1 MVFALRSDVRRRP
14 DLGQQAGHL
23 FLAIAPWGGHFILPR
38 LHLLVQLHLDQR
50 RRLDVSAQCS
60 DGRLGDPA
68 QPRFLEPGDVF
79 LQVVRVS
86 SGLSIWRAARR
97 SRIRPHGRPAGR
109 ASPDLRPGFLALL
122 PQGAHLL
129 DVAGQAVLQPLQRLL
144 AAARQLV
151 VAARPQAPWSRDEGW
166 PKPRLLSAEP
176 STARR

>member
-60 DGRLGDPA
+60 GGCLGDPA

-79 LQVVRVS
+79 LQVSESPRDS
-86 SGLSIWRAARR
+86 ASGGRRAA
-97 SRIRPHGRPAGR
+97 HGSGR
-109 ASPDLRPGFLALL
+109 TVARL
-122 PQGAHLL
+122 GA
-129 DVAGQAVLQPLQRLL
+129 R
-144 AAARQLV
+144 
-151 VAARPQAPWSRDEGW
+151 
-166 PKPRLLSAEP
+166 EP
-176 STARR
+176 